1 MTGRE
6 SPTDERM
13 GCTGSKLP
21 VARSKHGAAPPDMSV
36 SVGALRMR
44 NPVMTASGTFGFG
57 TEYAQLIDISR
68 LGAIV
73 VKGTTLEPWPG
84 HPPPRII
91 ETPAGMLNAIGLQND
106 GVQALLDEKLPRLRP
121 YGVPVI
127 VNVCG
132 ETMAE
137 YVKLCE
143 ILDAADDVAAVELN
157 ASCPNIEHGGMSF
170 GTSCSGIAEL
180 VAACREA
187 TAKPLIAKLS
197 PNVTDIGA
205 IARAAQDAGADA
217 VSLVNTLLGMAIDV
231 QTWRPKLANVTGG
244 LSGPAI
250 RPVAVRMVYQVA
262 AAVSVPIIGM
272 GGIIT
277 AEDALEFLLA
287 GATAV
292 AVGTASFV
300 NPRASIE
307 IIEGIAAYLRNR
319 GLASIQDVIGKLR
332 A

>member
-1 MTGRE
+1 MTARVPAQDAE
-6 SPTDERM
+6 PDLT
-13 GCTGSKLP
+13 
-21 VARSKHGAAPPDMSV
+21 VAI
-36 SVGALRMR
+36 GALRMR
-44 NPVMTASGTFGFG
+44 NPVMVASGTFGFG
-57 TEYAQLIDISR
+57 TEYADIVDISR

-84 HPPPRII
+84 NAPPRIV

-106 GVQALLDEKLPRLRP
+106 GVESLLAEKLPPLRQ

-132 ETMAE
+132 EALPE

-170 GTSCSGIAEL
+170 GTSCSAMSDL
-180 VAACREA
+180 VAACRKA
-187 TAKPLIAKLS
+187 TAKPLIVKLS
-197 PNVTDIGA
+197 PNVTDIVA
-205 IARAAQDAGADA
+205 IAKAAHDAGAD
-217 VSLVNTLLGMAIDV
+217 SLSLINTLLGMAIDV
-231 QTWRPKLANVTGG
+231 ESRRPKLANITGG

-250 RPVAVRMVYQVA
+250 RPVAVRMTYQVA
-262 AAVSVPIIGM
+262 QEVSLPIIGM
-272 GGIIT
+272 GGIMT
-277 AEDALEFLLA
+277 TEDAVEFLLA

-300 NPRASIE
+300 NPQASIE
-307 IIEGIAAYLRNR
+307 IVEGIAAYLQNR
-319 GLASIQDVIGKLR
+319 HLESVRDIIGKLR
-332 A
+332 V